1 VSSPG
6 LEIYVAPA
14 VERVID
20 DLRGKRLGL
29 GDALREL
36 ARDPCSAELDARRLS
51 GPLAP
56 VVCGIHLSRGYRLAF
71 SVQPQTKVHTAR
83 VVVLYVGKRDTRRR
97 VRDIWE
103 VLHDLFGVENPP
115 DEHHRPPCCKDG
127 MPSIGETELDD
138 FMDRLRRL
146 LRGRKISRTGD

>member
-1 VSSPG
+1 MSAPG

-56 VVCGIHLSRGYRLAF
+56 IVCGIHLSQGYRLAF

-97 VRDIWE
+97 VHDIWD

-115 DEHHRPPCCKDG
+115 DEHHRPPCCEDG

-146 LRGRKISRTGD
+146 LRGRKISSTRD

>member
-1 VSSPG
+1 MSGSG

-36 ARDPCSAELDARRLS
+36 ARDPCSAQLDARRLS

-71 SVQPQTKVHTAR
+71 SVQPKTKVHTAR

-103 VLHDLFGVENPP
+103 VLHDLFEVDNPP
-115 DEHHRPPCCKDG
+115 AEHHRPPCCKDG
-127 MPSIGETELDD
+127 TPSISETELDD
-138 FMDRLRRL
+138 FIDRLRRL
-146 LRGRKISRTGD
+146 LRGRTISP

>member
-1 VSSPG
+1 MSAPR

-71 SVQPQTKVHTAR
+71 SVQPKTKVHTAR

-115 DEHHRPPCCKDG
+115 DEHDRPPCCEDG
-127 MPSIGETELDD
+127 MPNIGETELDD

-146 LRGRKISRTGD
+146 LRGRKTPSEGD

>member
-1 VSSPG
+1 MSGPG

-51 GPLAP
+51 SPLAP
-56 VVCGIHLSRGYRLAF
+56 IVCGIHLSRGYRLAF
-71 SVQPQTKVHTAR
+71 SVQPKTKVHTAR

-103 VLHDLFGVENPP
+103 VLHDLFEVDNPP
-115 DEHHRPPCCKDG
+115 AEHYRPPCCKDG
-127 MPSIGETELDD
+127 MPSISETELDD
-138 FMDRLRRL
+138 FTDRLRRL
-146 LRGRKISRTGD
+146 LRGRKISP

>member
-1 VSSPG
+1 MSAPG
-6 LEIYVAPA
+6 LEIHVAPA

-29 GDALREL
+29 GNALREL

-56 VVCGIHLSRGYRLAF
+56 VVCAIHLSRGYRLAF
-71 SVQPQTKVHTAR
+71 SVQPKTRAHSAR

-97 VRDIWE
+97 RSDVWE

-115 DEHHRPPCCKDG
+115 DEHDRPSCCEDST
-127 MPSIGETELDD
+127 PSIGEAELDD
-138 FMDRLRRL
+138 FLRRLRRVQ
-146 LRGRKISRTGD
+146 RRR